1 MSLAENRA
9 LQNDKAEMREEN
21 LIKSLRM
28 KRSNLLSKND
38 GLLRRPSGTPRN
50 DGPLFLSLFI
60 SISLILFVNSCGKAQ
75 TPASLKD
82 KFPPDREE
90 LASQMEDIAN
100 QHIHMPPL
108 PVTYSA
114 DRYINV
120 TPEYLRDSLKGKVVL
135 IDIWDY
141 TCINCI
147 QTLPYIKAWNERYK
161 DKGLV
166 IIGVHAPEFE
176 FEKESK
182 NLDSAVKQFGL
193 TYPIIADNDYEIWS
207 SLANQYWPAK
217 YLFDK
222 NGILRVEHFGEGD
235 YESFEAFLQKILLE
249 RDSTIDVPVPLAPVR
264 ETDKPNAAC
273 YRPTPETYAGLSRS
287 NLGNAILSS
296 TAGEGST
303 HEYKIPQT
311 MKKDLLYLDGKW
323 TSQKEYVQP
332 APGAEASLV
341 IDYQAKE
348 ANLVIHPLAETGFKV
363 IVTQDGKAVPK
374 QDRGSDIQEADGQTF
389 ITVND
394 AKMYRITNNE
404 GFARHSLR
412 LTASTPSFGAYAFT
426 FTTACKQ

>member
-1 MSLAENRA
+1 
-9 LQNDKAEMREEN
+9 MRDEGRIKFH
-21 LIKSLRM
+21 LIL
-28 KRSNLLSKND
+28 
-38 GLLRRPSGTPRN
+38 PV
-50 DGPLFLSLFI
+50 FI
-60 SISLILFVNSCGKAQ
+60 SSALFFSSCGKAQ
-75 TPASLKD
+75 TPATLKE
-82 KFPPDREE
+82 KFPPERAA

-100 QHIHMPPL
+100 QHIHMPRL
-108 PVTYSA
+108 PITYSA

-120 TPEYLRDSLKGKVVL
+120 TPEYLRDSLKGKIVL

-147 QTLPYIKAWNERYK
+147 QTLPYIKAWNDRYK

-193 TYPIIADNDYEIWS
+193 IYPIIADNDYEIWN

-222 NGILRVEHFGEGD
+222 DGILRVEHFGEGD

-287 NLGNAILSS
+287 NLGNAILTS
-296 TAGEGST
+296 TEGEGTT
-303 HEYKIPQT
+303 HDYKISAT

-332 APGAEASLV
+332 APGSEASLA

-363 IVTQDGKAVPK
+363 VVTQDGKAVPK

-389 ITVND
+389 ITVRD
-394 AKMYRITNNE
+394 ARMYRITNNE
-404 GFARHSLR
+404 GFARHNLR